1 MHMHA
6 RTHTHTHTHKVI
18 CVVCQLLCKCNYSIL
33 ITGYQLRTCDKQR
46 TYVVKASQYIHT
58 LYLQI
63 SNIPRC
69 ISFKHYKLV
78 SGVLVVT
85 KWQTLVHQYTPL
97 PLLINTQHYSLFQI
111 RNNMPLI
118 EAADAAYQGCLPS
131 CELHSR
137 SLIVEHT
144 GKVCRLRMQIM
155 QSWDCTRVTQS
166 PDCDHVTQS
175 QDWLLMSLD
184 SENAQPY
191 LKTVQILRL
200 RGTYSRKSLIQTC
213 WDQRVFR

>member
-1 MHMHA
+1 MHYFQA
-6 RTHTHTHTHKVI
+6 P
-18 CVVCQLLCKCNYSIL
+18 
-33 ITGYQLRTCDKQR
+33 
-46 TYVVKASQYIHT
+46 
-58 LYLQI
+58 QI
-63 SNIPRC
+63 SEWGFGNDQMANTCTPIYSSA
-69 ISFKHYKLV
+69 IAHQHTAL
-78 SGVLVVT
+78 L
-85 KWQTLVHQYTPL
+85 TLPDC
-97 PLLINTQHYSLFQI
+97 
-111 RNNMPLI
+111 NMPLI

-166 PDCDHVTQS
+166 PDCARVTQS

-184 SENAQPY
+184 SENAQCY

-200 RGTYSRKSLIQTC
+200 RGTYSRKSLIRTC